1 MISNGAAMFANL
13 SDGWKTA
20 LQIIF
25 VLVLVGAAAALL
37 LSMGLMRTGADSH
50 LVSFEVRATGGF
62 ALVTLEAGSESIE
75 EPLTVTSPW
84 TKKVRIKSGT
94 AVYLTASNP
103 SQTGEISCSISLD
116 QNLWKTEATNAPKN
130 GVACAGIVP

>member
-1 MISNGAAMFANL
+1 MFANL
-13 SDGWKTA
+13 SDGWKIA

-25 VLVLVGAAAALL
+25 VLVLVAAAAALL
-37 LSMGLMRTGADSH
+37 LSMGIMRTDGDSH
-50 LVSFEVRATGGF
+50 LVSFEVRASGGF

-75 EPLTVTSPW
+75 KPLTVTSPW
-84 TKKVRIKSGT
+84 TKKIRIQSGT
-94 AVYLTASNP
+94 EVYLTASNP

-116 QNLWKTEATNAPKN
+116 QNLWKTETTNAPKN

>member
-1 MISNGAAMFANL
+1 MFANL
-13 SDGWKTA
+13 SDGWKIT

-25 VLVLVGAAAALL
+25 VLVLVGAAAILL
-37 LSMGLMRTGADSH
+37 LSMGLMQTGADSH

-75 EPLTVTSPW
+75 QPLTVTSPW
-84 TKKVRIKSGT
+84 TKKIRIKSET
-94 AVYLTASNP
+94 EVYLTASNP

-116 QNLWKTEATNAPKN
+116 QNLWKTETTNAPKN